1 MRDDQPRDGV
11 GVQNLGV
18 RVDEF
23 YGHKSDSPEVL
34 NAARTANV
42 ILYEGHLSSQDLIDN
57 PELRR
62 TSPPEY
68 ADDEEDDIKVDGP
81 ADNEEARRAP
91 VARVVPAEP
100 IPRRLQGPLTGLP
113 IVFLQSCESADDG
126 TLWRLDELGGAALIG
141 SMTSIHSGAGSAMLN
156 AAMTSALYRGGT
168 LGEVLR
174 DAQNYMLCVEELKG
188 RRGHKEQAKG
198 VRVAFSFRL
207 WGDPELR
214 LLPMPLSRPRLAAV
228 RAQWVGTDGLRID
241 VPAQRLPE
249 AESDKYTAFPFPDS
263 QFAGLLRTES
273 DATKR
278 LLPVYFFCLPL
289 PPALEASEGLALE
302 PSRATP
308 GGRMSASI
316 ATAAWRTWS
325 ICRRTVKTPA
335 SQSFCGYET
344 PASSVVRAPRMPK
357 RRRARLHRGR
367 RRRPGTWGGR
377 CRDGQIGL
385 GLVRRA
391 PDGTGHREHRRAA
404 EPRPGGQRQRL
415 HAARMRPTSTSASRT
430 AAWR

>member
-1 MRDDQPRDGV
+1 MRTTRKTTSTPAGPQTTRKP
-11 GVQNLGV
+11 QKPATQ
-18 RVDEF
+18 RV
-23 YGHKSDSPEVL
+23 P
-34 NAARTANV
+34 
-42 ILYEGHLSSQDLIDN
+42 
-57 PELRR
+57 
-62 TSPPEY
+62 
-68 ADDEEDDIKVDGP
+68 
-81 ADNEEARRAP
+81 
-91 VARVVPAEP
+91 RVVPAEP

-174 DAQNYMLCVEELKG
+174 DAQNYMLCIEELKG

-198 VRVAFSFRL
+198 VRVALSFRL

-228 RAQWVGTDGLRID
+228 RAQWVGSGAPAAKGGQPGRIVPGPGGGLHDPPSRRVGLRID

-249 AESDKYTAFPFPDS
+249 AECDKYTAFPFPDS

-289 PPALEASEGLALE
+289 PAAAGEGLALE
-302 PSRATP
+302 ASRDARRADVRIDRDRGVVYVVYLPPDHENP
-308 GGRMSASI
+308 GESVILRLRDAGKLHGAGVSHDKPQTR
-316 ATAAWRTWS
+316 AA
-325 ICRRTVKTPA
+325 
-335 SQSFCGYET
+335 
-344 PASSVVRAPRMPK
+344 APRGTPPAGHIGRSMP
-357 RRRARLHRGR
+357 
-367 RRRPGTWGGR
+367 
-377 CRDGQIGL
+377 
-385 GLVRRA
+385 
-391 PDGTGHREHRRAA
+391 
-404 EPRPGGQRQRL
+404 
-415 HAARMRPTSTSASRT
+415 
-430 AAWR
+430 